1 MKLDLQ
7 KVYNRVNWKYLRAVL
22 LNFGF
27 HEMFV
32 NWVMECVSSVSFS
45 MLINGGKS
53 KLFTPSRGL
62 RQGDPLSPYLVILCQ
77 DVLARLIDR
86 DHLSSIIKGVSMNV
100 GGSAFTN
107 VMFADD
113 IMLFS
118 KACTQDVMALNNF
131 LETYCSWSGQL
142 VNRNKSSLIF
152 LKMVQLNQKSRRK
165 DEL

>member
-7 KVYNRVNWKYLRAVL
+7 KVYDRVNWKFLQAVL

-45 MLINGGKS
+45 VLINGGKS
-53 KLFTPSRGL
+53 KPFTLSRGL
-62 RQGDPLSPYLVILCQ
+62 RQGDPLSPYLFNLCQ
-77 DVLARLIDR
+77 DVLVRMIDH
-86 DHLSSIIKGVSMNV
+86 DHLSGIIKGVSMNV
-100 GGSAFTN
+100 GGPASTN

-118 KACTQDVMALNNF
+118 KACTQDVVALNNF
-131 LETYCSWSGQL
+131 LETYYSWSDQPI
-142 VNRNKSSLIF
+142 N
-152 LKMVQLNQKSRRK
+152 
-165 DEL
+165 

>member
-7 KVYNRVNWKYLRAVL
+7 KAYNRANWKFLQAVL

-45 MLINGGKS
+45 VLINGGKS
-53 KLFTPSRGL
+53 KPFTLSRGL
-62 RQGDPLSPYLVILCQ
+62 RQGDPLSPYLFILCQ

-86 DHLSSIIKGVSMNV
+86 DHLFDIIKGVSMNV
-100 GGSAFTN
+100 GGPVFTN

-118 KACTQDVMALNNF
+118 TACTQDVVALNNF
-131 LETYCSWSGQL
+131 LETYCSWSSQL
-142 VNRNKSSLIF
+142 VNRNKSGLIF
-152 LKMVQLNQKSRRK
+152 
-165 DEL
+165 